1 MSLQLMLHILQLS
14 PCCMKM
20 RSVLCLAEDT
30 AHEAL
35 EVLHTRL
42 KAPERSFQDRAALLG
57 PVFHVAMALVQVASV
72 PQGLSCIRCH
82 DMIHVSVLRC
92 LLFAIKAS
100 TMAALHWQACLVVAF
115 QQVRTQ
121 AGCVIAFCRH
131 QPAKSC
137 SWVALGGLSAR

>member
-42 KAPERSFQDRAALLG
+42 KAPERSFQDRG
-57 PVFHVAMALVQVASV
+57 GSSGASL
-72 PQGLSCIRCH
+72 PCCH
-82 DMIHVSVLRC
+82 GTCPGSISAPRSLMH
-92 LLFAIKAS
+92 
-100 TMAALHWQACLVVAF
+100 TM
-115 QQVRTQ
+115 
-121 AGCVIAFCRH
+121 
-131 QPAKSC
+131 P
-137 SWVALGGLSAR
+137 